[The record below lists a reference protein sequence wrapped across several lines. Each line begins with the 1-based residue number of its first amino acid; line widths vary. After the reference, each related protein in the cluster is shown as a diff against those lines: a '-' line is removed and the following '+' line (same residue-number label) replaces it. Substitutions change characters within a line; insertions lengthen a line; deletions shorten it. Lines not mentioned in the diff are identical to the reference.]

1 MDNLYVPYFLSSADV
16 YGYAG
21 KTGLHKDNHLKS
33 CAFCI
38 RICYPGYDCIAFFV
52 PGTGSGPTESPIKD
66 TKNPVKRTPAPY
78 KYLRDIEIVPDLLKN
93 PVR

>member
-1 MDNLYVPYFLSSADV
+1 MDNLYVPFFLSSAEV

-52 PGTGSGPTESPIKD
+52 PGTGSGPTESPIKN
-66 TKNPVKRTPAPY
+66 TKTPGDGPPHRTNIYAT
-78 KYLRDIEIVPDLLKN
+78 LNLCLN
-93 PVR
+93 F